1 MRLWSRQR
9 ARLGLGTRS
18 AMPKRQPSGDL
29 GQGPEGLGPGGS
41 ILDGEDLIAAEVEEI
56 VDPDMGREEALGLAG

>member
-29 GQGPEGLGPGGS
+29 GPGLEGLGPGGS
-41 ILDGEDLIAAEVEEI
+41 ILVGRDVIAAEVEEI
-56 VDPDMGREEALGLAG
+56 VDPVMGGEEALGLAG